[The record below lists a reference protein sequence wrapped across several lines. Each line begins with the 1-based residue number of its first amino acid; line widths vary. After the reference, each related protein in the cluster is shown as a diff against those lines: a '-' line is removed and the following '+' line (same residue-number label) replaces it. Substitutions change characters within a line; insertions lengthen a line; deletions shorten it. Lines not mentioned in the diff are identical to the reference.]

1 MRVAISS
8 IGDNL
13 DAQISSIF
21 GRCAYLLFVET
32 QTMDFQAYANPA
44 ASASGGAGIQAAQFA
59 IEKGAEAVLTGNV
72 GPNAMEVLQAA
83 NVRVYPVWAGTARQ
97 AAEAFKGGQLQPVT
111 AATTATNTGK
121 SGTAG
126 PIPTGGAGLGRGMGK
141 GRGAGGHG
149 QGRGGGGSGGGSGFG
164 GSRR

>member
-8 IGDNL
+8 LGNNL

-21 GRCAYLLFVET
+21 GRCAYLLLADTE
-32 QTMDFQAYANPA
+32 TMDFQAYANPA
-44 ASASGGAGIQAAQFA
+44 VGASGGAGIQAAQFA

-72 GPNAMEVLQAA
+72 GPNAMEAFQAA
-83 NVRVYPVWAGTARQ
+83 NVRVYPVWSGTAWQ
-97 AAEAFKGGQLQPVT
+97 AVEAFSQGRLRPAT
-111 AATTATNTGK
+111 AATTATNTGRLA
-121 SGTAG
+121 TPG

-141 GRGAGGHG
+141 GCGAGGHG